1 MLKDNLFHLRMLL
14 TILKIISNRSYN
26 VLEKVTNIPYLLNY
40 VHIHV
45 NLLVLNNM
53 HGIGKDMYNIY

>member
-26 VLEKVTNIPYLLNY
+26 VLEEVTNIPYLLNY